1 MDAVEIN
8 GAVRKMERLIQEQK
22 LVLPGHRSCPGCAGP
37 ILQRIV
43 FNVLGKNV
51 IQYGRGGCGTPS
63 VLGYPMIYT
72 THSSA
77 GSDGAAGILAALR
90 AKGIE
95 DVYVVGLAGDGAA
108 ADTGF
113 GKISACAQR
122 NEDMFLFV
130 YDNEAFMNTGVQQ
143 SRLTPF
149 MAWTRTTPGG
159 KKQEKKDIGM
169 IIAQHHVPYV
179 SSLSISHIPDLTRKV
194 RKGMKIKGF
203 KFYHSLNPCPT
214 GWNYPSSNTVEMARL
229 AVQTW
234 YWPLYEIE
242 NGVFRLT
249 VKSDKKPIDAYFEKQ
264 RRYSHLTEKQIEEIQ
279 GIIDRKRERMLEM
292 DGKSV
297 WF

>member
-1 MDAVEIN
+1 VDPVEIT
-8 GAVRKMERLIQEQK
+8 GLVRKMERFIQEQK

-37 ILQRIV
+37 ILQRMV
-43 FNVLGKNV
+43 FNILGKNV

-63 VLGYPMIYT
+63 VLGYPMLYT

-90 AKGIE
+90 AKGIK
-95 DVYVVGLAGDGAA
+95 DIYVVGLAGDGAA

-159 KKQEKKDIGM
+159 KNKEKK
-169 IIAQHHVPYV
+169 
-179 SSLSISHIPDLTRKV
+179 T
-194 RKGMKIKGF
+194 
-203 KFYHSLNPCPT
+203 
-214 GWNYPSSNTVEMARL
+214 
-229 AVQTW
+229 
-234 YWPLYEIE
+234 
-242 NGVFRLT
+242 
-249 VKSDKKPIDAYFEKQ
+249 
-264 RRYSHLTEKQIEEIQ
+264 
-279 GIIDRKRERMLEM
+279 
-292 DGKSV
+292 SV
-297 WF
+297 WSLRSTMYPMSHPSRSPISRI